1 MTTILFFDARDGDQ
15 DDAEVEV
22 VLTPR
27 QIAVKAV
34 LQLLLGTAI
43 CALFSDPMVGAV
55 SSFSKVA
62 ACVCRWHRRQTKL
75 FFVYSNIHT
84 SMCIHIHV
92 IYVIML
98 TFDQFQA
105 SGIPAFF
112 VGFVVTPFAS
122 NSSELVSSLRFAAK
136 KRTKNISL
144 TFSQVYGAVT
154 MNNTLVLG
162 VFLLVVWY
170 QDLSWTYTSEVA
182 IIVGTTLLV
191 GGLGM
196 TRLTWRAWSAFALLA
211 LYPLSVVLVY
221 IFDFILKWDG

>member
-1 MTTILFFDARDGDQ
+1 MRHA
-15 DDAEVEV
+15 
-22 VLTPR
+22 
-27 QIAVKAV
+27 
-34 LQLLLGTAI
+34 
-43 CALFSDPMVGAV
+43 
-55 SSFSKVA
+55 
-62 ACVCRWHRRQTKL
+62 
-75 FFVYSNIHT
+75 
-84 SMCIHIHV
+84 
-92 IYVIML
+92 
-98 TFDQFQA
+98 
-105 SGIPAFF
+105 PAQ
-112 VGFVVTPFAS
+112 
-122 NSSELVSSLRFAAK
+122 AK

-221 IFDFILKWDG
+221 IFDFILKWDD

>member
-1 MTTILFFDARDGDQ
+1 MPRDVDRE
-15 DDAEVEV
+15 DDTEVEV

-55 SSFSKVA
+55 SSFSKVGA
-62 ACVCRWHRRQTKL
+62 LPLYPSHVSPCSFQAPA
-75 FFVYSNIHT
+75 T
-84 SMCIHIHV
+84 S
-92 IYVIML
+92 
-98 TFDQFQA
+98 QA

-136 KRTKNISL
+136 KRSKNISL

-162 VFLLVVWY
+162 VFLCIIYL

-182 IIVGTTLLV
+182 IIVGTTLIV

-211 LYPLSVVLVY
+211 LYPLSIVLVY
-221 IFDFILKWDG
+221 VFSFVLKWDG